1 MVRLVVT
8 DFATKEDNESFYLG
22 DEFDIS
28 QNIFTYDSFK
38 KHSVYLSKY
47 ETSNTIYSLNLLS
60 KKYLNKN
67 QLLVHITDSEYFI
80 LFNHKTVYSAKINQN
95 FITDDIIKSILI
107 TKHIAMLSSG
117 GSIERYYYVITSK
130 YKSAV
135 ENILKQNTKN
145 ERNEEIAQS
154 LGNVEELVKPLNE
167 LDNFKSHFGKNAF
180 ILIFVITIAWI
191 MFFGLNI
198 LTKKYIYKQPL
209 EKLKREIK
217 IEKRLTHRQKILLK
231 RTDTKYKKLTDCI
244 TSSEVKND

>member
-1 MVRLVVT
+1 MVRLVAT
-8 DFATKEDNESFYLG
+8 DFATKDDNETFYLN

-28 QNIFTYDSFK
+28 QNMFTYESFK

-47 ETSNTIYSLNLLS
+47 EVSNTIYSLNLLS
-60 KKYLNKN
+60 KKYLSKN

-117 GSIERYYYVITSK
+117 GTIERYYYVITSK

-145 ERNEEIAQS
+145 EKNEEIAQS
-154 LGNVEELVKPLNE
+154 LGNAEELVKSLNE
-167 LDNFKSHFGKNAF
+167 LDNFKSHFGKN
-180 ILIFVITIAWI
+180 IFVLFFVALIAWV
-191 MFFGLNI
+191 MFFGLDI
-198 LTKKYIYKQPL
+198 VTKKYIYKKPL

-217 IEKRLTHRQKILLK
+217 IEKRLIQRQKILLN
-231 RTDTKYKKLTDCI
+231 RTNKKYEEFTECI
-244 TSSEVKND
+244 TSNEVKND

>member
-1 MVRLVVT
+1 MVRLVIT
-8 DFATKEDNESFYLG
+8 DFATKDDNESFYLNN
-22 DEFDIS
+22 EFGIS
-28 QNIFTYDSFK
+28 QKMFTYDSFK

-60 KKYLNKN
+60 KKHLNKN

-130 YKSAV
+130 YKSAI

-145 ERNEEIAQS
+145 EKDEEIAQS

-167 LDNFKSHFGKNAF
+167 LDNVKAHFGKN
-180 ILIFVITIAWI
+180 IFVLFFVVLSAWI
-191 MFFGLNI
+191 IFFGLEL
-198 LTKKYIYKQPL
+198 LTKKYIYTQPL

-217 IEKRLTHRQKILLK
+217 IEKRLIQRQKILLN
-231 RTDTKYKKLTDCI
+231 RTSKEYKKLTECI
-244 TSSEVKND
+244 TLDEVKK

>member
-8 DFATKEDNESFYLG
+8 DFATKDDNEAFYLN

-28 QNIFTYDSFK
+28 QKMFTYDSFK
-38 KHSVYLSKY
+38 KHGVYLSKY
-47 ETSNTIYSLNLLS
+47 EITNTIYSLNLLS
-60 KKYLNKN
+60 RKYLNKN

-117 GSIERYYYVITSK
+117 GSIKKYYYVISSK

-145 ERNEEIAQS
+145 ENNEEIAYS
-154 LGNVEELVKPLNE
+154 LGNVEELIKPLNE
-167 LDNFKSHFGKNAF
+167 LDTFKSHFTKNF
-180 ILIFVITIAWI
+180 FVLFFVLLLAWV
-191 MFFGLNI
+191 MFFGLNQ
-198 LTKKYIYKQPL
+198 LTKKYIYKESL

-217 IEKRLTHRQKILLK
+217 IEKRLIQRQKILLN
-231 RTDTKYKKLTDCI
+231 RTNKKYKELTDCI
-244 TSSEVKND
+244 TPNEVKND

>member
-8 DFATKEDNESFYLG
+8 DFTTKEDNESFYLG

-28 QNIFTYDSFK
+28 QNMFTYDSFK
-38 KHSVYLSKY
+38 KHNVYLSKY
-47 ETSNTIYSLNLLS
+47 ETSNSIYSLNLLS

-117 GSIERYYYVITSK
+117 GDIERYYYVITAK

-145 ERNEEIAQS
+145 EKNEELAQS

-167 LDNFKSHFGKNAF
+167 LDNFKSHFGKN
-180 ILIFVITIAWI
+180 IFVLFFVLLIAWI
-191 MFFGLNI
+191 MFFGLDI

-217 IEKRLTHRQKILLK
+217 IEKRLINRQNILFK
-231 RTDTKYKKLTDCI
+231 RIDKKYKKFTDCI
-244 TSSEVKND
+244 TSTEVKND